1 MKSPTEND
9 VVQAC
14 LQWLALH
21 NVMAWRNQTT
31 GLYDPT
37 RKVFR
42 KFNGLKGVSDILGVL
57 PGGRFLGIECKK
69 KGGYPSPEQRAFIQM
84 VNDAG
89 GLAFVA
95 RGTEDLEAHLLG
107 LV

>member
-1 MKSPTEND
+1 MKAPTEND

-42 KFNGLKGVSDILGVL
+42 KFTGLKGVSDILGIL
-57 PGGRFLGIECKK
+57 PGGRFLAVEAKK
-69 KGGYPSPEQRAFIQM
+69 KGGYPSPEQREFIQN
-84 VNDAG
+84 VNDRG
-89 GLAFVA
+89 GIAFVA
-95 RGTEDLEAHLLG
+95 RSTEDLETHLKG